1 MPIPDYQEC
10 MSPLLEVLADG
21 KDYPLRAVTTALAD
35 RFGLTDAEQAEP
47 LPSGQQTVIANR
59 VAWAKTYLKKAGL
72 IAQPA
77 RGVVRITAEG
87 KAVLAGKP
95 ARIDN
100 AFLRQYPTFADFYGR
115 TAPEPEGTEPP
126 ADAATPE
133 ETLEAAALALRN
145 ALADELI
152 DKLKACSPSFF
163 ERLVVDLL
171 VAMGYGGSLADA
183 GHAIGRS
190 GDGGIDGII
199 KEDKLGLDVV
209 CVQAKRWENTV
220 GSREVRDFVGGMET
234 YRSRKGVLITTSGFS
249 KDAREYVTQIERRV
263 VLIDGR
269 RLAEL
274 MIDHGV
280 GVATA
285 RTFAVQKIDLDYFD
299 EEGA

>member
-10 MSPLLEVLADG
+10 MLPLLEVVSDG
-21 KDYPLRAVTTALAD
+21 ADYPLRIVTQRIAD
-35 RFGLTDAEQAEP
+35 RFNLSEVERLEP
-47 LPSGQQTVIANR
+47 LPSGQQPVISNR

-77 RGVVRITAEG
+77 RGVIRITAEG
-87 KAVLAGKP
+87 KNVLAQKP
-95 ARIDN
+95 SRIDTE
-100 AFLRQYPTFADFYGR
+100 FLKRFASFTEFFGR
-115 TAPEPEGTEPP
+115 TTSDPVGMEPP
-126 ADAATPE
+126 SDIATPE
-133 ETLEAAALALRN
+133 ETLEAASLALRN
-145 ALADELI
+145 TLADELI
-152 DKLKACSPSFF
+152 ERVKSCTPQFF
-163 ERLVVDLL
+163 ERLVVELL
-171 VAMGYGGSLADA
+171 VAMGYGGSLTDA

-234 YRSRKGVLITTSGFS
+234 YRSRKGVLITTAGFT
-249 KDAREYVTQIERRV
+249 KDAREYVTNIERRV

-274 MIDHGV
+274 MMDHGV

-285 RTFAVQKIDLDYFD
+285 RTFAVQKVDLDYFED
-299 EEGA
+299 E